1 MTQPDPD
8 LEPRLTDVE
17 ARISFLEDSLTQ
29 LDAVVRE
36 VADELALLRRSMK
49 ELRGRVDAGPET
61 APAANPDLQYE
72 KPPHY

>member
-17 ARISFLEDSLTQ
+17 VRISFLEDSLSQ

-49 ELRGRVDAGPET
+49 ELRGRVDAGAETGPE
-61 APAANPDLQYE
+61 ANPDLQYE